1 VIFYYFK
8 NSAYNSIV
16 GDMFVLRSYDSYN
29 KRDIKRD
36 DSRIKI
42 FDLIDNVGIIYE
54 TWDVNGK

>member
-1 VIFYYFK
+1 
-8 NSAYNSIV
+8 
-16 GDMFVLRSYDSYN
+16 MFVLRSYDSYN